1 VIIVDDDIV
10 LGLLEEMDSEINEL
24 KSDNKSMR
32 KEIDDLKSNPVQSV
46 ESQAVECTCDE
57 QEKWR
62 RITLMFIED
71 QETALND
78 HKDAVKS
85 DINRIEAQVS
95 KLEGSITDMRKQ
107 ID

>member
-1 VIIVDDDIV
+1 MDDDIV
-10 LGLLEEMDSEINEL
+10 LGLLEEMDSKIEEL
-24 KSDNKSMR
+24 ENDNMSMR

-46 ESQAVECTCDE
+46 ESQTVGCTCPE

-107 ID
+107 IE

>member
-1 VIIVDDDIV
+1 MDDDVV
-10 LGLLEEMDSEINEL
+10 LGLLEDMDSKIDEL

-32 KEIDDLKSNPVQSV
+32 KEIDDLKSNPIQSV
-46 ESQAVECTCDE
+46 ESQAVECTCAE

-62 RITLMFIED
+62 KITLMFIED

-85 DINRIEAQVS
+85 DINQMQAQVS
-95 KLEGSITDMRKQ
+95 KLEVSITDMRKQ

>member
-1 VIIVDDDIV
+1 MDDDVV
-10 LGLLEEMDSEINEL
+10 LGLLEEMDSKIDEL

-46 ESQAVECTCDE
+46 ESQAIECTCAE

-62 RITLMFIED
+62 GITLMFIDD
-71 QETALND
+71 QEKALKD

-85 DINRIEAQVS
+85 DINGIRSDVK
-95 KLEGSITDMRKQ
+95 KLEGSIVDMRKQ
-107 ID
+107 IE

>member
-1 VIIVDDDIV
+1 MDVDVV
-10 LGLLEEMDSEINEL
+10 LGLLEEMDSKIDEL

-46 ESQAVECTCDE
+46 ESQTVECTCAE

-62 RITLMFIED
+62 RITLMFIDD
-71 QETALND
+71 QEKALKD

-85 DINRIEAQVS
+85 DINRIEAHVN
-95 KLEGSITDMRKQ
+95 KLEDNIVDMRKEVE
-107 ID
+107 